1 MNCILLEKPHNGTQ
15 LQEFIQSIPYF
26 NLVSY
31 STSVFDTYE
40 ILQNKKIDLI
50 FIDNDLPRVSGI
62 DFLNSIEHK
71 PMVVMF
77 SSKPEVAVDAFNIN
91 ALDFLLKP
99 VSFERFLRT
108 ANKAFQYFTV
118 IQKRSESIESQS
130 ERAIQLNDSILVK
143 TDYQT
148 IMVKLDQILYIEGLK
163 DYIKIHTME
172 NNRPII
178 TLNSL
183 KKLQQNLPA
192 ERFSRIHKS
201 YIVGLVHITA
211 INKTQVMIRD
221 KYIPIGESYKSFF
234 MEKLD
239 DMRV

>member
-1 MNCILLEKPHNGTQ
+1 MNCILLEKPHNGNQ
-15 LQEFIQSIPYF
+15 LQDYIQSIPYF

-31 STSVFDTYE
+31 CTSVFDAYE
-40 ILQNKKIDLI
+40 MLQTKKIDLL
-50 FIDNDLPRVSGI
+50 FIDNDLPKVSGI
-62 DFLNSIEHK
+62 DFINSIENK
-71 PMVVMF
+71 PMVVML

-108 ANKAFQYFTV
+108 ANKAFETYTSR
-118 IQKRSESIESQS
+118 QKRTLAIDTQS
-130 ERAIQLNDSILVK
+130 DRAIQLNDSILVK

-172 NNRPII
+172 SSRPII

-183 KKLQQNLPA
+183 KRLQQNLPA

-239 DMRV
+239 EMRV